1 MNFQLCGNPFKH
13 TRDIIPDA
21 DLVAA
26 AVTAGCFSA
35 IDIHFMMNLRK
46 CIEAM
51 RSLNP
56 LLPTYLARLLL
67 GGLLPVDLRRDMD
80 HKAIRPRKDS
90 ATIVLT

>member
-1 MNFQLCGNPFKH
+1 M
-13 TRDIIPDA
+13 
-21 DLVAA
+21 
-26 AVTAGCFSA
+26 TAGFFSA

-80 HKAIRPRKDS
+80 HNAIPPRKDS
-90 ATIVLT
+90 DTTVLT